1 MLILRM
7 FSRFKFGYVCFLQ
20 VRSAKGSGA
29 SKDEIQ
35 SLVNDL
41 LKLKADYKTLT
52 GNDPPGAPQQSCKLG
67 EHISFL
73 VLSCWGNFMSAF

>member
-7 FSRFKFGYVCFLQ
+7 FRWFKFVYVCYRQ

-67 EHISFL
+67 EDVYFL
-73 VLSCWGNFMSAF
+73 LLI